1 MISAAGDEDED
12 VESVLKKY
20 ALEER
25 GRLFVPVVESLPE
38 VLDQPTFAKGHI
50 NSVTCIR
57 VGKDGSIYTA
67 SKDCCI
73 IVWDPVTLTKS
84 KILKGFR
91 HNRKTGTHFD
101 EILAMDI
108 TDDSKFLATG
118 GKDRIVRLW
127 NGTTLEPI
135 DILKGHRDT
144 ITGLAF

>member
-1 MISAAGDEDED
+1 MISAAGEEDED

-25 GRLFVPVVESLPE
+25 GKLFVPVAESLPE
-38 VLDQPTFAKGHI
+38 VLDPSTFAKGHI

-73 IVWDPVTLTKS
+73 IVWDPVTLKKT

-118 GKDRIVRLW
+118 GKDRIIRLW

-135 DILKGHRDT
+135 DVLKGHRDT